1 MRNHTEMIK
10 KYFKIN
16 RRNIAIV
23 QFIIE
28 GYEGMATVS
37 TIDPHIAII
46 KISIMPDFI
55 SEINGLIDALKNKYK
70 IVEINPATW
79 NSPAPAGGGK
89 RRDSREVALSSTS
102 RDNSTCKL

>member
-1 MRNHTEMIK
+1 MIK

-16 RRNIAIV
+16 RHNIAIV

-37 TIDPHIAII
+37 TVDPHTAII

-55 SEINGLIDALKNKYK
+55 SEISGLIDDLKNKYK
-70 IVEINPATW
+70 IVEIN
-79 NSPAPAGGGK
+79 N
-89 RRDSREVALSSTS
+89 
-102 RDNSTCKL
+102 CKKENNLC

>member
-1 MRNHTEMIK
+1 MINK
-10 KYFKIN
+10 LFKLN
-16 RRNIAIV
+16 RHNIAVV

-37 TIDPHIAII
+37 TIDPHTAVI

-55 SEINGLIDALKNKYK
+55 SEINGLIDDLKNKYK

-79 NSPAPAGGGK
+79 NSPAPAGRGK

-102 RDNSTCKL
+102 RDNPSSLSLWD

>member
-1 MRNHTEMIK
+1 MRNHTKMIK

-37 TIDPHIAII
+37 TIDPHTAII

-55 SEINGLIDALKNKYK
+55 SEISGLIDALKNKYK
-70 IVEINPATW
+70 IVEIN
-79 NSPAPAGGGK
+79 N
-89 RRDSREVALSSTS
+89 
-102 RDNSTCKL
+102 CKEENNLC

>member
-1 MRNHTEMIK
+1 MIK

-37 TIDPHIAII
+37 TIDPHTAII

-55 SEINGLIDALKNKYK
+55 SEISGLIDDLKNKYK
-70 IVEINPATW
+70 IVEIN
-79 NSPAPAGGGK
+79 NYK
-89 RRDSREVALSSTS
+89 KENNL
-102 RDNSTCKL
+102 C

>member
-1 MRNHTEMIK
+1 MRNYTEMIK

-28 GYEGMATVS
+28 AYEGMATVS
-37 TIDPHIAII
+37 TIDPHTAII

-55 SEINGLIDALKNKYK
+55 SEISGLIDDLKNKYK
-70 IVEINPATW
+70 IVEFSN
-79 NSPAPAGGGK
+79 
-89 RRDSREVALSSTS
+89 
-102 RDNSTCKL
+102 CKERNNLC

>member
-1 MRNHTEMIK
+1 MIK

-37 TIDPHIAII
+37 TIDPHTAII

-55 SEINGLIDALKNKYK
+55 SEFSGLIDDLKNKYK

-79 NSPAPAGGGK
+79 NPSAPDGEGK
-89 RRDSREVALSSTS
+89 RRDPREVALSSTS
-102 RDNSTCKL
+102 RDNSTCKLQRQ